1 MWVLIWG
8 IVLFVVHIQFRHCSQ
23 ITVTCLKIL
32 ETSLIVA
39 LIRLFYVAPEQ
50 IERIWNISKS
60 HLEL

>member
-8 IVLFVVHIQFRHCSQ
+8 IVLFVVHIQFRHCTQ

-32 ETSLIVA
+32 ETSVIVG
-39 LIRLFYVAPEQ
+39 LIRLLYVAPEQ
-50 IERIWNISKS
+50 LERVWNISKA